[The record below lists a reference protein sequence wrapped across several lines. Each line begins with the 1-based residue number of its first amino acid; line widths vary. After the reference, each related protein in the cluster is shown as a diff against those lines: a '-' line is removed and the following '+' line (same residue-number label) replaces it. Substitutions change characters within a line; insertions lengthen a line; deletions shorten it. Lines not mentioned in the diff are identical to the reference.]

1 MRRKTVLRVSSQ
13 IYPESIGGIGIHVD
27 KLAADLTKRGWENI
41 VLTVKLNREAKT
53 EVRNGYKIVRVP
65 SRMQLF
71 GNEITPLMLRKL
83 LELKSAISIIHAHSH
98 LFFSTN
104 VAALFRRIS
113 SLPFVITCHG
123 VWSQTVPMNF
133 QQLYMRSIGVLTL
146 NSADGV
152 ICYTNEEKQVLKRLG
167 VKENKIVV
175 IPNGVDTCFF
185 TPSSKLSSNSKL
197 LWVGRFVRGKRP
209 DIPIKAM
216 INIQKEIP
224 GASLRMVGS
233 GPLKSYCCNLVNKY
247 RLSRSIQFLSHVSDE
262 QLLRLYRESSVV
274 LLSSEQE
281 GVPRTILEALS
292 CSIPVVV
299 SDLPQIR
306 SVIRN
311 CGFYFRTGNIEDMA
325 EKTAELLLNSKLR
338 REFGKIGHHRVC
350 ENYSWDRLVNE
361 TIRVYE
367 SLISNA

>member
-1 MRRKTVLRVSSQ
+1 MRRKTVLRVSSDL
-13 IYPESIGGIGIHVD
+13 YPETIGGIGIHVD
-27 KLAADLTKRGWENI
+27 RLAADLTKRGWKNI
-41 VLTVKLNREAKT
+41 VLTVQLKGEAKT

-65 SRMQLF
+65 CWMQLS
-71 GNEITPLMLRKL
+71 GNKITPLILRKL
-83 LELKSAISIIHAHSH
+83 LELKSEISIIHAHSH

-104 VAALFRRIS
+104 LAALFRRIY

-133 QQLYMRSIGVLTL
+133 QQIYMRSIGVLTL
-146 NSADGV
+146 NSADCV
-152 ICYTNEEKQVLKRLG
+152 ICYTDEEKQVLNKLG
-167 VKENKIVV
+167 VEENKIVV

-185 TPSSKLSSNSKL
+185 TPSSKLNSSSKL

-216 INIQKEIP
+216 MNIQKEIP

-247 RLSRSIQFLSHVSDE
+247 RLSRSIQFLSNVSEE

-292 CSIPVVV
+292 CSTPVVV

-306 SVIRN
+306 PIVRN
-311 CGFYFRTGNIEDMA
+311 CGFYYRVGDLGEMV
-325 EKTAELLLNSKLR
+325 EKTLELLLTPRLR
-338 REFGKIGHHRVC
+338 FKFGRIGRRKVC
-350 ENYSWDRLVNE
+350 ENYSWNRFVDRTLKL
-361 TIRVYE
+361 YE
-367 SLISNA
+367 SLIS